1 MDQVVKYWKQN
12 DQPPLAPTP
21 VIDCYGAKKR
31 FDGVLKKSCELQS
44 QCVWKKRISAAKTC
58 RDCSVS
64 PVASASADSLCLIGC
79 SWCPCCFWSY
89 LLCCLLAT
97 LPGVCPASFCVSYFT
112 ISFNININF
121 IILSASVAGL
131 SSWFC
136 SSFQI
141 ISVSKFWFESF
152 WFSFLT
158 FFFLWLPV
166 QPVNIQV
173 MDSLFCPPVTHY
185 KNRKNVIWL
194 HTGYIRYLFY
204 YTILSYSDSD
214 AERFFH
220 PHHIQEILKR
230 KLFKYIL
237 NSFKVLGGKGAISS
251 VDSIKDRCNYH
262 DVTHWFVKC

>member
-1 MDQVVKYWKQN
+1 MSV
-12 DQPPLAPTP
+12 
-21 VIDCYGAKKR
+21 R
-31 FDGVLKKSCELQS
+31 LKK
-44 QCVWKKRISAAKTC
+44 KKRISAAKTC

-64 PVASASADSLCLIGC
+64 PFASASADSLCLIGC

-152 WFSFLT
+152 WFSILT

-173 MDSLFCPPVTHY
+173 IQPRLPVLSTSHSLQEQKKCNMVT
-185 KNRKNVIWL
+185 
-194 HTGYIRYLFY
+194 YLFY

-214 AERFFH
+214 VERFFH

-230 KLFKYIL
+230 KPFKYIAC
-237 NSFKVLGGKGAISS
+237 KVLGGKGAISS
-251 VDSIKDRCNYH
+251 VDGIKDRCSYH

>member
-1 MDQVVKYWKQN
+1 MEFWRSLV
-12 DQPPLAPTP
+12 
-21 VIDCYGAKKR
+21 
-31 FDGVLKKSCELQS
+31 SCRVSAFE
-44 QCVWKKRISAAKTC
+44 KKRISAAKTC

-194 HTGYIRYLFY
+194 HTGYIF
-204 YTILSYSDSD
+204 ILLHNS
-214 AERFFH
+214 ELLGFRCG
-220 PHHIQEILKR
+220 EIFSPPSHSRDIEEEAVQIYFEQL
-230 KLFKYIL
+230 
-237 NSFKVLGGKGAISS
+237 
-251 VDSIKDRCNYH
+251 
-262 DVTHWFVKC
+262 

>member
-1 MDQVVKYWKQN
+1 MEFWRSLV
-12 DQPPLAPTP
+12 
-21 VIDCYGAKKR
+21 
-31 FDGVLKKSCELQS
+31 SCRVSAFE
-44 QCVWKKRISAAKTC
+44 KKRISAAKTC

-141 ISVSKFWFESF
+141 ISVLIFFPYVFLFVASSAASEHPGNGFSVLSTSHSLQEQKKCNMVTYNSELLGFRCGEIFSPPSHSRDIEEEAVQIYFEQ
-152 WFSFLT
+152 L
-158 FFFLWLPV
+158 
-166 QPVNIQV
+166 
-173 MDSLFCPPVTHY
+173 
-185 KNRKNVIWL
+185 
-194 HTGYIRYLFY
+194 
-204 YTILSYSDSD
+204 
-214 AERFFH
+214 
-220 PHHIQEILKR
+220 
-230 KLFKYIL
+230 
-237 NSFKVLGGKGAISS
+237 
-251 VDSIKDRCNYH
+251 
-262 DVTHWFVKC
+262 